1 MQPLTPNTATE
12 RGYVLTFLYRLQA
25 LQDQLNA
32 GLMTHADYHAR
43 RDDLRAQARQGIMAC
58 RERVGHRRGEDRD
71 EPYEG

>member
-1 MQPLTPNTATE
+1 MQPLTPHTATE
-12 RGYVLTFLYRLQA
+12 RGYVLVLLYRLQA

-32 GLMTHADYHAR
+32 GLMTQADYHAH
-43 RDDLRAQARQGIMAC
+43 RDDLRDQARHGITAC